1 MLTWMQH
8 HKKYLVVTIW
18 ISVIAFVGAGFV
30 GWGAYDFN
38 LNRSSSVAMVGDEKI
53 TFGEFNTRFNQI
65 FSYYNQIS
73 NGTLD
78 DENFKKN
85 IENMTLASL
94 IEDKLLLSFAKN
106 LGLSSNENEIL
117 QELAN
122 TPAFQNENGEFNKS
136 IYYELLR
143 RNDISPKDYEHS
155 LANEIIINKLN
166 QIFNLPQKE
175 EELKMLASSYFM
187 RDSLSIETI
196 DLNKKDIKINEE
208 ELKKLWEEH
217 KADFKTQKIYEIS
230 SYVLK
235 ADKQNYDDKALR
247 AFYDEEPSKYKDFNG
262 KILSFEE
269 AKDDVIK
276 AYALNQLKKTANEK
290 FLELKEGKIAFEKDL
305 NITDSDVYY
314 PLELLERAKNGDVLR
329 PFEFAQG
336 YNIIKLNQKDPTR
349 IKTFEEAREEVLPL
363 YLSQKAQELLKQ
375 KAQKALND
383 FKGENI
389 GLLSRDSGR
398 DPQKVDEE
406 NLNDAEF
413 SYFLMN
419 VFNSEQNK
427 SYVLLNDNK
436 AILYK
441 INSQKLSPNSD
452 KMAQIK
458 TMLEQNL
465 RNLKAN
471 EIKQELIEELKKEYK
486 VKIYYKGTSS

>member
-143 RNDISPKDYEHS
+143 HNDISPKDYEHS

-441 INSQKLSPNSD
+441 INSQKLNPNSD

-465 RNLKAN
+465 KNLKAN